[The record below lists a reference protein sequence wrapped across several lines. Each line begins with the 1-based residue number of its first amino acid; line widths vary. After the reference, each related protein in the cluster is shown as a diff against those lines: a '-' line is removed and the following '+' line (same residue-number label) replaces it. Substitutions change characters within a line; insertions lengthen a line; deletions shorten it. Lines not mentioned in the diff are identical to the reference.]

1 MRNVFILGAKR
12 TPIGTFGGS
21 LKDIP
26 APKLAALVIKE
37 SLKQAKVSH
46 EEVDEVIVG
55 NILMAGQGMGPGR
68 QASIYAGI
76 PSEVPAYTVNMMCAS
91 GMKSIMIGA
100 TDIALG
106 EADLVVAAGMENM
119 SQAPFLVPYK
129 VRFGAKFG
137 NMELLDHMIWDGLR
151 DVFNG
156 IHMGLTAE
164 VLAEEFEITREEQ
177 DMFAYESQ
185 MKARKAIEEGRFKE
199 EIVPV
204 EIVEKKEKR
213 IFSIDEHPRPNV
225 TLEKLSS
232 LKPVFKENGT
242 VTAGN
247 ASGINDGASSVILA
261 SEEFVEKKGL
271 KPLARIVAWSQAGV
285 DPLRMGLGP
294 VPATEKVLKKA
305 KLSFQDL
312 ELIELNEAFAAQSL
326 AVIKKWC
333 EIFGVSKDWI
343 MSRLNV
349 NGGAIALGHPI
360 GASGNRIVVTLIYE
374 MKRRNLKLGLA
385 TLCVGGGMG
394 TSLLIEIL

>member
-1 MRNVFILGAKR
+1 VKDVFILGAKR

-37 SLKQAKVSH
+37 SLKQAKVSQ

-91 GMKSIMIGA
+91 GMKSIMIGS

-204 EIVEKKEKR
+204 EVVEKKEKR

-225 TLEKLSS
+225 TLEKLSN
-232 LKPVFKENGT
+232 LKPVFKEGGT

-271 KPLARIVAWSQAGV
+271 KPLARIVAWSQAAV

-294 VPATEKVLKKA
+294 VPATEKILQKA

-374 MKRRNLKLGLA
+374 MKRRNLKIGLA

-394 TSLLIEIL
+394 TSLLIEML

>member
-37 SLKQAKVSH
+37 SLKQAKISP
-46 EEVDEVIVG
+46 EEVDEVVVG

-151 DVFNG
+151 DVFNDV
-156 IHMGLTAE
+156 HMGLTAE
-164 VLAEEFEITREEQ
+164 VLAEKFEITREEQ

-185 MKARKAIEEGRFKE
+185 VKARKAIEEGRFKE

-204 EIVEKKEKR
+204 EVVEKKEKR

-271 KPLARIVAWSQAGV
+271 KPLAKIVAWSQAAV

-333 EIFGVSKDWI
+333 EIFGVSRDWI

-374 MKRRNLKLGLA
+374 MKRRNLKIGLA
-385 TLCVGGGMG
+385 TLCAGGGMG

>member
-12 TPIGTFGGS
+12 TPIGNFGGS
-21 LKDIP
+21 LKNIS
-26 APKLAALVIKE
+26 ASKLASLVIEE
-37 SLKQAKVSH
+37 SLKQAKVSCN
-46 EEVDEVIVG
+46 EVDEVIVG

-76 PSEVPAYTVNMMCAS
+76 PSDVPAYTVNMMCAS
-91 GMKSIMIGA
+91 GMKAIMIGA

-106 EADLVVAAGMENM
+106 EVDLVVAAGMENM

-129 VRFGAKFG
+129 TRFGAKFG
-137 NMELLDHMIWDGLR
+137 NIELLDHMIWDGLR

-164 VLAEEFEITREEQ
+164 ILAEEFKITRQEQ
-177 DMFAYESQ
+177 DLFAYESQ
-185 MKARKAIEEGRFKE
+185 MKAKEAIEKEKFKE

-204 EIVEKKEKR
+204 EIVEKKVR
-213 IFSIDEHPRPNV
+213 NVLSVDEYPRRDV
-225 TLEKLSS
+225 TLEKLAS
-232 LKPVFKENGT
+232 LKPAFKENGT

-271 KPLARIVAWSQAGV
+271 KPLAKIIAWSQVGV
-285 DPLRMGLGP
+285 DPLKMGLGP
-294 VPATEKVLKKA
+294 VPATENVLKKA
-305 KLSFQDL
+305 RLSFQDL

-326 AVIKKWC
+326 AVIRKWC
-333 EIFGVSKDWI
+333 EIFGVSRDWV
-343 MSRLNV
+343 MNRLNV

-374 MKRRNLKLGLA
+374 MMRRKLKLGLA

-394 TSLLIEIL
+394 TALLIEML

>member
-185 MKARKAIEEGRFKE
+185 MKTKRAMEEGRFKE

-374 MKRRNLKLGLA
+374 MKRRNLKIGLA

>member
-185 MKARKAIEEGRFKE
+185 MKTKRAIEEGRFKE

-374 MKRRNLKLGLA
+374 MKRRNLKIGLA

>member
-1 MRNVFILGAKR
+1 MKDVFILGAKR

-37 SLKQAKVSH
+37 SLKQAKVSQ

-91 GMKSIMIGA
+91 GMKSIMIGS

-185 MKARKAIEEGRFKE
+185 MKARKAIEEGRFEE

-204 EIVEKKEKR
+204 EVVEKKEKR

-225 TLEKLSS
+225 TLEKLSN
-232 LKPVFKENGT
+232 LKPVFKEGGT

-271 KPLARIVAWSQAGV
+271 KPLARIVAWSQAAV

-294 VPATEKVLKKA
+294 VPATEKILQKA

-374 MKRRNLKLGLA
+374 MKRRNLKIGLA

>member
-1 MRNVFILGAKR
+1 MRDVFILGAKR

-37 SLKQAKVSH
+37 SLKQAKISP
-46 EEVDEVIVG
+46 EEVDEVVVG

-106 EADLVVAAGMENM
+106 EADLVVTAGMENM

-129 VRFGAKFG
+129 VRFGTKFG

-156 IHMGLTAE
+156 VHMGLTAE

-177 DMFAYESQ
+177 DTFAYESQ

-199 EIVPV
+199 EIVSV
-204 EIVEKKEKR
+204 EVVEKKEKR

-271 KPLARIVAWSQAGV
+271 KPLAKIVAWSQAGV

-333 EIFGVSKDWI
+333 EIFGVSRDWI

-374 MKRRNLKLGLA
+374 MKRRNLKIGLA
-385 TLCVGGGMG
+385 TLCAGGGMG

>member
-1 MRNVFILGAKR
+1 VRNVFILGAKR

-37 SLKQAKVSH
+37 SLKQVKISP
-46 EEVDEVIVG
+46 EEVDEVVVG

-129 VRFGAKFG
+129 VRFGTKFG
-137 NMELLDHMIWDGLR
+137 NIELLDHMIWDGLR

-177 DMFAYESQ
+177 DTFAYESQ
-185 MKARKAIEEGRFKE
+185 MKTKRAIEEGRFKE

-204 EIVEKKEKR
+204 EVVEKKEKR
-213 IFSIDEHPRPNV
+213 IFDIDEHPRPNV

-326 AVIKKWC
+326 AVIRKWC
-333 EIFGVSKDWI
+333 EIFGVSRDWI

-374 MKRRNLKLGLA
+374 MKRRNLKIGLA

>member
-37 SLKQAKVSH
+37 SLKQAKISP

-185 MKARKAIEEGRFKE
+185 MKTKRAIEEGRFKE

-374 MKRRNLKLGLA
+374 MKRRNLKIGLA

>member
-37 SLKQAKVSH
+37 SLKQAKISP
-46 EEVDEVIVG
+46 EEVDEVVVG

-106 EADLVVAAGMENM
+106 EADLVVTAGMENM

-129 VRFGAKFG
+129 VRFGTKFG

-213 IFSIDEHPRPNV
+213 IFNIDEHPRPNV

-232 LKPVFKENGT
+232 LKPAFKENGT

-326 AVIKKWC
+326 AVIRKWC
-333 EIFGVSKDWI
+333 EIFGVSRDWI

-374 MKRRNLKLGLA
+374 MKRRNLKIGLA

>member
-1 MRNVFILGAKR
+1 MRDVFILGAKR

-37 SLKQAKVSH
+37 SLKQAKISP
-46 EEVDEVIVG
+46 EEVDEVVVG

-106 EADLVVAAGMENM
+106 EADLVVTAGMENM

-129 VRFGAKFG
+129 VRFGTKFG

-177 DMFAYESQ
+177 DTFAYESQ
-185 MKARKAIEEGRFKE
+185 MKTKRAIEEGRFKE

-213 IFSIDEHPRPNV
+213 IFNIDEHPRPNV

-232 LKPVFKENGT
+232 LKPAFKENGT

-333 EIFGVSKDWI
+333 EIFGVSRDWI

-374 MKRRNLKLGLA
+374 MKRRNLKIGLA

>member
-1 MRNVFILGAKR
+1 MKDVFILGAKR

-37 SLKQAKVSH
+37 SLKQAKVSQ

-91 GMKSIMIGA
+91 GMKSIMIGS

-204 EIVEKKEKR
+204 EVVEKKEKR

-225 TLEKLSS
+225 TLEKLSN
-232 LKPVFKENGT
+232 LKPVFKEGGT

-271 KPLARIVAWSQAGV
+271 KPLARIVAWSQAAV

-294 VPATEKVLKKA
+294 VPATEKILQKA

-374 MKRRNLKLGLA
+374 MKRRNLKIGLA

-394 TSLLIEIL
+394 TSL

>member
-12 TPIGTFGGS
+12 TPIGNFGGS
-21 LKDIP
+21 LKNIS
-26 APKLAALVIKE
+26 ASKLASLVIEE
-37 SLKQAKVSH
+37 SLKQAKVSCN
-46 EEVDEVIVG
+46 EVDEVIVG

-76 PSEVPAYTVNMMCAS
+76 PSDVPAYTVNMMCAS
-91 GMKSIMIGA
+91 GMKAIMIGA

-106 EADLVVAAGMENM
+106 EVDLVVAAGMENM

-129 VRFGAKFG
+129 TRFGAKFG
-137 NMELLDHMIWDGLR
+137 NIELLDHMIWDGLR

-164 VLAEEFEITREEQ
+164 ILAEEFKITRQEQ
-177 DMFAYESQ
+177 DLFAYESQ
-185 MKARKAIEEGRFKE
+185 MKAKEAIEKEKFKE

-204 EIVEKKEKR
+204 EIVEKKVR
-213 IFSIDEHPRPNV
+213 NVLGVDEYPRRDV
-225 TLEKLSS
+225 TLEKLAS
-232 LKPVFKENGT
+232 LKPAFKENGT

-247 ASGINDGASSVILA
+247 SSGINDGASSVILA

-271 KPLARIVAWSQAGV
+271 KPLAKIISWSQIGV
-285 DPLRMGLGP
+285 DPLKMGLGP
-294 VPATEKVLKKA
+294 VPATENVLKKA
-305 KLSFQDL
+305 RLSFQDL

-333 EIFGVSKDWI
+333 EIFGVSRDWV
-343 MSRLNV
+343 MNRLNV

-374 MKRRNLKLGLA
+374 MMRRKLKLGLA
-385 TLCVGGGMG
+385 TLCAGGGMG
-394 TSLLIEIL
+394 TALLIEML

>member
-1 MRNVFILGAKR
+1 VRNVFILGAKR

-26 APKLAALVIKE
+26 APKLASLVIKE
-37 SLKQAKVSH
+37 SLKQAKISP
-46 EEVDEVIVG
+46 EEVDEVVVG

-91 GMKSIMIGA
+91 GMKAIMIGA

-129 VRFGAKFG
+129 VRFGTKFG
-137 NMELLDHMIWDGLR
+137 DMELLDHMIWDGLR

-164 VLAEEFEITREEQ
+164 ALAEEFGITREEQ
-177 DMFAYESQ
+177 DLFAYESQ
-185 MKARKAIEEGRFKE
+185 MKAKKAIEEGRFEE

-204 EIVEKKEKR
+204 EVLEKKGKR
-213 IFSIDEHPRPNV
+213 IFSVDEHPRPNV

-247 ASGINDGASSVILA
+247 ASGINDGASSVILG
-261 SEEFVEKKGL
+261 SEELVEKKGL

-326 AVIKKWC
+326 AVIRKWC

-343 MSRLNV
+343 MKRLNV

-360 GASGNRIVVTLIYE
+360 GASGNRIVVTLLYE

-394 TSLLIEIL
+394 TSLLIEML

>member
-1 MRNVFILGAKR
+1 MKDVFILGAKR

-37 SLKQAKVSH
+37 SLKQAKVSQ

-91 GMKSIMIGA
+91 GMKSIMIGS

-204 EIVEKKEKR
+204 EVVEKKEKR

-225 TLEKLSS
+225 TLEKLSN
-232 LKPVFKENGT
+232 LKPVFKEGGT

-271 KPLARIVAWSQAGV
+271 KPLARIVAWSQAAV

-294 VPATEKVLKKA
+294 VPATEKILQKA

-374 MKRRNLKLGLA
+374 MKRRNLKIGLA

-394 TSLLIEIL
+394 TSLLIEML

>member
-37 SLKQAKVSH
+37 SLKQVKISP
-46 EEVDEVIVG
+46 EEVDEVVVG

-129 VRFGAKFG
+129 VRFGTKFG
-137 NMELLDHMIWDGLR
+137 NIELLDHMIWDGLR

-177 DMFAYESQ
+177 DTFAYESQ
-185 MKARKAIEEGRFKE
+185 MKTKRAIEEGRFKE

-204 EIVEKKEKR
+204 EVVEKKEKR
-213 IFSIDEHPRPNV
+213 IFDIDEHPRPNV

-326 AVIKKWC
+326 AVIRKWC
-333 EIFGVSKDWI
+333 EIFGVSRDWI

-374 MKRRNLKLGLA
+374 MKRRNLKIGLA

>member
-1 MRNVFILGAKR
+1 VRNVFILGAKR

-185 MKARKAIEEGRFKE
+185 MKTKRAIEEGRFKE

-374 MKRRNLKLGLA
+374 MKRRNLKIGLA

>member
-1 MRNVFILGAKR
+1 VRNVFILGAKR

-37 SLKQAKVSH
+37 SLKQAKISP
-46 EEVDEVIVG
+46 EEVDEVVVG

-129 VRFGAKFG
+129 IRFGTKFG
-137 NMELLDHMIWDGLR
+137 NIELLDHMIWDGLR

-164 VLAEEFEITREEQ
+164 VLAEEFEITRKEQ
-177 DMFAYESQ
+177 DTFAYESQ

-271 KPLARIVAWSQAGV
+271 KPLARIVTWSQAAV

-374 MKRRNLKLGLA
+374 MKRRNLKIGLA

-394 TSLLIEIL
+394 TSLLIEML

>member
-1 MRNVFILGAKR
+1 MKDVFILGAKR

-37 SLKQAKVSH
+37 SLKQAKVSQ

-91 GMKSIMIGA
+91 GMKSIMIGS

-204 EIVEKKEKR
+204 EVVEKKEKR

-225 TLEKLSS
+225 TLEKLSN
-232 LKPVFKENGT
+232 LKPVFKEGGT

-271 KPLARIVAWSQAGV
+271 KPLARIVAWSQAAV

-294 VPATEKVLKKA
+294 VPATEKILQKA

-374 MKRRNLKLGLA
+374 MKRRNLKIGLA
-385 TLCVGGGMG
+385 TLCAGGGMG
-394 TSLLIEIL
+394 TSLLIEML

>member
-1 MRNVFILGAKR
+1 MRDVFILGAKR

-37 SLKQAKVSH
+37 SLKQAKISP
-46 EEVDEVIVG
+46 EEVDEVVVG

-106 EADLVVAAGMENM
+106 EADLVVTAGMENM

-129 VRFGAKFG
+129 VRFGTKFG

-213 IFSIDEHPRPNV
+213 IFNIDEHPRPNV

-232 LKPVFKENGT
+232 LKPAFKENGT

-271 KPLARIVAWSQAGV
+271 KPLAKIVAWSQAGV

-326 AVIKKWC
+326 AVIRKWC
-333 EIFGVSKDWI
+333 EIFGVSRDWI

-374 MKRRNLKLGLA
+374 MKRRNLKIGLA

>member
-1 MRNVFILGAKR
+1 VKDVFILGAKR

-37 SLKQAKVSH
+37 SLKQAKVSQ

-91 GMKSIMIGA
+91 GMKSIMIGS

-204 EIVEKKEKR
+204 EVVEKKEKR

-225 TLEKLSS
+225 TLEKLSN
-232 LKPVFKENGT
+232 LKPVFKEGGT

-271 KPLARIVAWSQAGV
+271 KPLARIVAWSQAAV

-294 VPATEKVLKKA
+294 VPATEKILQKA

-360 GASGNRIVVTLIYE
+360 GASGNRIV
-374 MKRRNLKLGLA
+374 
-385 TLCVGGGMG
+385 
-394 TSLLIEIL
+394 